1 MAGAVCVKFGLACGR
16 DCAILKAN
24 LGIREVFEIMK
35 VLFQGDSIT
44 DAGRDYAD
52 PHHLGDGYPK
62 YAAEAIRERFPDE
75 TFEFINLGIS
85 GNRTTDLLERWQKDC
100 IAVQPDVLSILI
112 GINDTWRRYDSN
124 LPMTVEEYETNYR
137 RLVQDVKENTKAKLL
152 LLEPFLLH
160 ADPAKECFREDLDPK
175 ILAARRVARD
185 YADMFLPL
193 DGLLA
198 AASVIEEPSHWS
210 GDGVHPNE
218 AGSRLIGRYYAEAFA
233 AMLGK

>member
-1 MAGAVCVKFGLACGR
+1 
-16 DCAILKAN
+16 
-24 LGIREVFEIMK
+24 MK

-124 LPMTVEEYETNYR
+124 LPMTVEEYEANYR

-160 ADPAKECFREDLDPK
+160 ADPAKECFREDLDP
-175 ILAARRVARD
+175 
-185 YADMFLPL
+185 MFLPL

>member
-1 MAGAVCVKFGLACGR
+1 MPRPKKCRRICALPRCSSFGPLEGAADGRVEMA
-16 DCAILKAN
+16 
-24 LGIREVFEIMK
+24 
-35 VLFQGDSIT
+35 
-44 DAGRDYAD
+44 
-52 PHHLGDGYPK
+52 
-62 YAAEAIRERFPDE
+62 
-75 TFEFINLGIS
+75 
-85 GNRTTDLLERWQKDC
+85 
-100 IAVQPDVLSILI
+100 
-112 GINDTWRRYDSN
+112 
-124 LPMTVEEYETNYR
+124 VEEYEANYR

>member
-1 MAGAVCVKFGLACGR
+1 MRKYVIAGNWKMNKTPAAV
-16 DCAILKAN
+16 
-24 LGIREVFEIMK
+24 
-35 VLFQGDSIT
+35 SYT
-44 DAGRDYAD
+44 
-52 PHHLGDGYPK
+52 HL
-62 YAAEAIRERFPDE
+62 
-75 TFEFINLGIS
+75 
-85 GNRTTDLLERWQKDC
+85 
-100 IAVQPDVLSILI
+100 
-112 GINDTWRRYDSN
+112 
-124 LPMTVEEYETNYR
+124 
-137 RLVQDVKENTKAKLL
+137 LL

>member
-1 MAGAVCVKFGLACGR
+1 
-16 DCAILKAN
+16 
-24 LGIREVFEIMK
+24 MK

-124 LPMTVEEYETNYR
+124 LPMTVEEYEANYR
-137 RLVQDVKENTKAKLL
+137 RLVQDV
-152 LLEPFLLH
+152 
-160 ADPAKECFREDLDPK
+160 KECFREDLDPK

>member
-1 MAGAVCVKFGLACGR
+1 
-16 DCAILKAN
+16 
-24 LGIREVFEIMK
+24 MK

-62 YAAEAIRERFPDE
+62 YPDE

-124 LPMTVEEYETNYR
+124 LPMTVEEYEANYR

>member
-1 MAGAVCVKFGLACGR
+1 
-16 DCAILKAN
+16 
-24 LGIREVFEIMK
+24 MK

-137 RLVQDVKENTKAKLL
+137 RLVQDVKENTKA
-152 LLEPFLLH
+152 
-160 ADPAKECFREDLDPK
+160 AKECFREDLDPK

>member
-1 MAGAVCVKFGLACGR
+1 
-16 DCAILKAN
+16 
-24 LGIREVFEIMK
+24 MK

-124 LPMTVEEYETNYR
+124 LPMTVEEYEANCR

-218 AGSRLIGRYYAEAFA
+218 AGSRLIGRYYAETFA